1 MADFLLH
8 SAIRNPQSAI
18 KYSAIRNQIFRNQ
31 MSTIRI
37 ALAQI
42 NPTVGD
48 FAGNVSKIIDN
59 IDRAREAGAE
69 VIAFP
74 ELSLTGYPP
83 EDLLLKP
90 QFTEANLK
98 ALDRVIAA
106 SKGVVAIVG
115 FVGKSTDIHN
125 AAAVIC
131 DGELKGVYRKNYL
144 PNYSVFDEYRYFDA
158 GQSAPIFGYGNVQI
172 GVNICEDIWYPGGP
186 TQVQALAG
194 AQLIIN
200 ISASPYHAG
209 KGRDRE
215 RMLATRAEDN
225 AVALAY
231 VNLVGGQDELVFDGQ
246 SLIFDERG
254 QLIDRG
260 DLFVE
265 DLLVADIN
273 ADRVFKERLHDPRRR
288 QERIDV
294 ASAGI
299 SVERMLLRER
309 AFDKKIAPLGSR
321 EPAAAPENLAEE
333 VYRALVVG
341 TRDYVRKNGFSSAV
355 IGLSGGVDSALV
367 ACIAAEAL
375 GSENVTCVFMPTRF
389 SSNESARD
397 AEQLAKNLGCAYH
410 VVPIEETFGQYLKM
424 LKPVFGDAPMGVAE
438 ENIQARIRGNILMA
452 FSNKFGALVL
462 STGNKSEMSVGYCT
476 LYGDMAGGYAVIK
489 DVPKTLVYRICDF
502 LNRRKPNPPIP
513 EYVLTRPPSAEL
525 RDDQKDTDSLPPY
538 DILDPILE
546 LYVEQDLD
554 AEAIIA
560 QGYHEKTVRWVIR
573 QVDLNEYKRRQAA
586 PGVRITPRAFGRDR
600 RMPITNKFH
609 G

>member
-1 MADFLLH
+1 M
-8 SAIRNPQSAI
+8 
-18 KYSAIRNQIFRNQ
+18 
-31 MSTIRI
+31 TTVRI

-48 FAGNVSKIIDN
+48 FAGNVSKIISN
-59 IDRAREAGAE
+59 IEGARERGADI
-69 VIAFP
+69 IAVP
-74 ELSLTGYPP
+74 ELSLPGYPP

-90 QFTEANLK
+90 QFIEANLR
-98 ALDRVIAA
+98 ALNEVIAA
-106 SKGVVAIVG
+106 SKDIVAIVG
-115 FVGKSTDIHN
+115 FIDKTADIHN

-131 DGELKGVYRKNYL
+131 DGALKGVYRKNYL

-158 GQSAPIFGYGNVQI
+158 GRSAPVFDLSGVQI

-186 TQVQALAG
+186 TQIQALAG
-194 AQLIIN
+194 AQIIIN

-246 SLIFDERG
+246 SLIINERG
-254 QLIDRG
+254 QIIARG
-260 DLFVE
+260 KLFDE
-265 DLLVADIN
+265 DLIIADIN
-273 ADRVFKERLHDPRRR
+273 AERVFKERLHDPRRR

-294 ASAGI
+294 VSEGM
-299 SVERMLLRER
+299 STERIVLREHP
-309 AFDKKIAPLGSR
+309 FDQKPGKEIVQPGR
-321 EPAAAPENLAEE
+321 NAAANSVTIAEE
-333 VYRALVVG
+333 VYQALVVG
-341 TRDYVRKNGFSSAV
+341 TRDYVRKNGFGSVV

-367 ACIAAEAL
+367 ACVAADAL

-389 SSNESARD
+389 SSNESSRD
-397 AEQLAKNLGCAYH
+397 AQQLAKNLGIAYH
-410 VVPIEETFGQYLKM
+410 VVPIEETFNQYLNT
-424 LKPVFGDAPMGVAE
+424 LKPVFNDTPMGIAE
-438 ENIQARIRGNILMA
+438 ENIQARVRGNILMA
-452 FSNKFGALVL
+452 LSNKFGSLVL

-489 DVPKTLVYRICDF
+489 DVPKTMVYEICEY
-502 LNRRKPNPPIP
+502 LNRRESKVVIP
-513 EYVLTRPPSAEL
+513 EYIITRPPSAEL
-525 RDDQKDTDSLPPY
+525 RADQKDSDSLPPY

-546 LYVEQDLD
+546 LYVEEDLS
-554 AEAIIA
+554 AEAISA
-560 QGYHEKTVRWVIR
+560 EGFPEKIVRWIIR